1 MTCVSIGYCENGRP
15 VVGVIYVPGTK
26 ELYLGVQGYGAY
38 RNGVRIQQS
47 PEMSTKSLSTA
58 VVCCE
63 FGYCRDKTHVDTIL
77 GGLSKVVQS
86 QCRAIRQLGSGC
98 LDLCLV
104 ASGRIDVVYA
114 GLATEGW
121 KVRWWSQQSI
131 HQATQQNNHVLT
143 DTLLY
148 LFHFTALGLCGW
160 AHHLSRS
167 GMRDG
172 IHSSKGWRRL

>member
-15 VVGVIYVPGTK
+15 VVGVIFVPGTN
-26 ELYLGVQGYGAY
+26 ELYLGVKGYGAY

-47 PEMSTKSLSTA
+47 PKTSTKSLSTA

-63 FGYCRDKTHVDTIL
+63 FGYARDKTHVDKIL

-86 QCRAIRQLGSGC
+86 RCRAIRQLGSGC

-104 ASGRIDVVYA
+104 ASGRIDIVYA

-121 KVRWWSQQSI
+121 KVRQEVVVFFAQRRNEI
-131 HQATQQNNHVLT
+131 QR
-143 DTLLY
+143 
-148 LFHFTALGLCGW
+148 F
-160 AHHLSRS
+160 LSC
-167 GMRDG
+167 
-172 IHSSKGWRRL
+172 